1 MKNKLEIFKNAQLL
15 LDEPEVQQLL
25 AYCES
30 LEDDLVEFKFEKTNN
45 KELIMLDML
54 KEVVKS
60 CAAIRQQE
68 VEHERFGYE
77 LPDYSEAI
85 RNLSSYIFEMNRNSK
100 LRL

>member
-1 MKNKLEIFKNAQLL
+1 MKNKIEIFKNAPLL

-25 AYCES
+25 KYCES
-30 LEDDLVEFKFEKTNN
+30 LEDELVEFKFEKANN

-60 CAAIRQQE
+60 CEAIRQQE
-68 VEHERFGYE
+68 REHERFGYD

-85 RNLSSYIFEMNRNSK
+85 QNLSSYIFEMNRNS
-100 LRL
+100 RLGL

>member
-1 MKNKLEIFKNAQLL
+1 MKKPRDLFKLNPLL
-15 LDEPEVQQLL
+15 LDEPEVQELL

-30 LEDDLVEFKFEKTNN
+30 LEDELVEFKFEKTNN

-68 VEHERFGYE
+68 IEHERFGYE

-85 RNLSSYIFEMNRNSK
+85 RNLRSYIFEMDRINK
-100 LRL
+100 LRI

>member
-1 MKNKLEIFKNAQLL
+1 MKNPRDLFTTNRLL

-68 VEHERFGYE
+68 MEHERFGYE

-85 RNLSSYIFEMNRNSK
+85 RSLSSYIFEMNRNNK
-100 LRL
+100 LKI